1 MFLRYMGWGML
12 QPSTERYSCFALLL
26 FYCYQQNNADGG
38 KMTRSNKIVMPFKSH
53 STNNNMSATL
63 QQDQR

>member
-1 MFLRYMGWGML
+1 MIYVLRDAT
-12 QPSTERYSCFALLL
+12 PSTERQSCFALLL
-26 FYCYQQNNADGG
+26 LYCYQLNNGGGG

-63 QQDQR
+63 QQEQR